1 MANGS
6 MKKIG
11 EGAEA
16 VIYSSKIYGND
27 IIVKSREP
35 KKYRLKEFDIRLR
48 RFRTK
53 KEAKIINKAA
63 NANISVPKIIAV
75 GETTIMMSRINGKL
89 LKDIKITKN
98 HMQKS
103 GELLAKLHNS
113 NIAHGDFTPAN
124 IISSGN
130 DVFIIDFGLADQTSS
145 NEDKALDVL
154 LMKRQLSSSFY
165 KDFIRAYSKNSKSQK
180 EILSRL
186 ASIEERGRY
195 QSRTLV

>member
-35 KKYRLKEFDIRLR
+35 KKYRIKELDIRLR
-48 RFRTK
+48 RYRTK

-113 NIAHGDFTPAN
+113 EYCAWRFY
-124 IISSGN
+124 SGKHN
-130 DVFIIDFGLADQTSS
+130 LFR
-145 NEDKALDVL
+145 K
-154 LMKRQLSSSFY
+154 
-165 KDFIRAYSKNSKSQK
+165 
-180 EILSRL
+180 
-186 ASIEERGRY
+186 
-195 QSRTLV
+195 